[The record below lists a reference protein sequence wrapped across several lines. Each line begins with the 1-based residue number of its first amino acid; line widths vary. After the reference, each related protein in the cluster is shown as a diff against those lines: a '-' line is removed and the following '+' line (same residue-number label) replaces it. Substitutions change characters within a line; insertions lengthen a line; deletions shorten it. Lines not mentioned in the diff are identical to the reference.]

1 MHASSINTQQKQQKQ
16 PPPGITFDMSRE
28 ESTDLRKQQ
37 QLVEE
42 RDEKVY
48 NKLDKNE
55 FSLFYDLLRPGG
67 EEEILVEEKKVEK
80 HHEKRGEYCSVNG
93 LSTGTCSVQ

>member
-1 MHASSINTQQKQQKQ
+1 
-16 PPPGITFDMSRE
+16 MSRE
-28 ESTDLRKQQ
+28 ESIDLQKQQ

-42 RDEKVY
+42 QDERVY

-67 EEEILVEEKKVEK
+67 EKDTLVEEKKVEK
-80 HHEKRGEYCSVNG
+80 HHDKRGEYCSVNG